1 MVTVTVFTS
10 TVPCTSD
17 TVSEAIPT
25 GTDSVKFSS
34 RKLRIFP
41 GLQPFPA
48 SVSWTLH
55 SRAYLAELSAID
67 IANLRFIRRSEVL
80 TASAPMNPA
89 MKTGNGRYSTGLGI
103 CSLPRVWKPWYAETK
118 RLCPDMWPPE
128 PKGGLWGGTF
138 RAISCHLSFSVSG
151 IALQA
156 ARARL
161 WTSRAADYLDVAA
174 NERVDFDRQ
183 RHLPSRW

>member
-1 MVTVTVFTS
+1 MVTATVLTS
-10 TVPCTSD
+10 TVLDSSGSASEDMPVGTVTD
-17 TVSEAIPT
+17 TLSA
-25 GTDSVKFSS
+25 

-55 SRAYLAELSAID
+55 SMAYLAELSAID

-89 MKTGNGRYSTGLGI
+89 MKTGNGRYSTGPGI

-128 PKGGLWGGTF
+128 PKGGL
-138 RAISCHLSFSVSG
+138 
-151 IALQA
+151 
-156 ARARL
+156 
-161 WTSRAADYLDVAA
+161 
-174 NERVDFDRQ
+174 
-183 RHLPSRW
+183 